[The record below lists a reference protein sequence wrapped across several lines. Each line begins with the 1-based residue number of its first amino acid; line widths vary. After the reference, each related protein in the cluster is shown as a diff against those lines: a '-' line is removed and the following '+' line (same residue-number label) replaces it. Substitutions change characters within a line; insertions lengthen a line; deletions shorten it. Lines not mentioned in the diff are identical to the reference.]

1 MNYANKKSKLKFI
14 IIIAIIIVVVLL
26 IVRRFV
32 IQHETEFVSNPMVN
46 VTHIKRTNI
55 EKQSSVN
62 GTIMPNDT
70 YYVVNKVGGEIT
82 KIYVENGQ
90 SVKKG
95 DKICEIDNSKQIES
109 AFIQYDAA
117 KNAFNRVEKLYKS
130 GDVSKQNY
138 EQAKAQYDGAK
149 LAYDTQVEFATPVAV
164 GDGVIEN
171 TNMNLDVT
179 IQSGTVLCYITGTD
193 SKEIQFGVTERVL
206 SGIKLYDKVVIEK
219 NGKSYKGY
227 IKDKATLINQS
238 TGLFD
243 VKAAITDENNFAS
256 GIMAKVTF
264 TFDKSNNTYVLP
276 RDIVYHE
283 NNKPFVYI
291 LGEDSKIT
299 TKFFDTGIETA
310 DKIEVTSGLLE
321 SDDIICTWNSDLN
334 VGAQV
339 EKKDTIDINTL
350 LVSEVA

>member
-1 MNYANKKSKLKFI
+1 MYYPNKKSKLKLILI
-14 IIIAIIIVVVLL
+14 IVAIILL
-26 IVRRFV
+26 VFLIIRRFV
-32 IQHETEFVSNPMVN
+32 MQHETQFVSTPMVN
-46 VTHIKRTNI
+46 VTHIKKMSI

-70 YYVVNKVGGEIT
+70 YYVVNKVAGEIT

-109 AFIQYDAA
+109 TFIQYDAA
-117 KNAFNRVEKLYKS
+117 RNAFNRIEKLYRS

-179 IQSGTVLCYITGTD
+179 IQSGTILCYITGTD

-206 SGIKLYDKVVIEK
+206 SGINLFDKVVIEK

-227 IKDKATLINQS
+227 IKDKATLLNQA

-243 VKAAITDENNFAS
+243 VKAAITDDNNFAS

-264 TFDKSNNTYVLP
+264 TFDKNNNTYVLP

-291 LGEDSKIT
+291 LGKDGKII

-310 DKIEVTSGLLE
+310 DRMEVTSGLLE
-321 SDDIICTWNSDLN
+321 TDDIICTWNSDLN
-334 VGAQV
+334 VGVQV
-339 EKKDTIDINTL
+339 EKKDTVDINTL
-350 LVSEVA
+350 FASEVG